1 MICLALLLT
10 ILAICLVNMA
20 GPAHGPIGD
29 LLR

>member
-1 MICLALLLT
+1 MKILAALFLILALA
-10 ILAICLVNMA
+10 LANMA